1 MKKLHTFEGFL
12 NEARLNEKDTKSLI
26 VELRNEL
33 NAIREKYQGKLTRN
47 TIRDEF
53 KEQTDKV

>member
-1 MKKLHTFEGFL
+1 
-12 NEARLNEKDTKSLI
+12 LNEKDTKSLI

>member
-1 MKKLHTFEGFL
+1 MKHTHTFEDFL
-12 NEARLNEKDTKSLI
+12 NEAHLNEKDTKSLI